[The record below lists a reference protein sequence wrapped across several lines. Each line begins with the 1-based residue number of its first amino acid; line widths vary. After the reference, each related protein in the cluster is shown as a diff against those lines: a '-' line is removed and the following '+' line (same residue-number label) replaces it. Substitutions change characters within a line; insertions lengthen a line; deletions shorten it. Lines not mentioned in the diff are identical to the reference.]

1 MSNHV
6 TQKELMTAL
15 EWYVD
20 QGVHDIL
27 QDDPIDRTVIPEP
40 VLEEMP
46 AYQALQST
54 PAPSAAPQAPQTSA
68 YLGKTDAYE
77 EAVKLAKQVKTLDEL
92 KEAIAEFD
100 GVAIKKMATNLV
112 FSAGNPEASIM
123 FIGDAPA
130 ADEDR
135 QGAPFAGACGQLLD
149 RILACIDLDRGAE
162 DIKNAVYLTN
172 ILNWRPPGNRSPA
185 PAEIEV
191 SLPFIE
197 KHIQLIQPKLLVLLG
212 GVSAKH
218 LLGRSES
225 ISKLRKKWHD
235 YMPVTQGLGADI
247 SAIPTIVTYHPSYL
261 LKTPIQKRAVWDD
274 MLSLQDKRKTL

>member
-20 QGVHDIL
+20 QGVCDIV
-27 QDDPIDRTVIPEP
+27 QDEVIDRTVIPEP

-46 AYQALQST
+46 AYQVLQE
-54 PAPSAAPQAPQTSA
+54 ASAKNTATQSQQTSA

-77 EAVKLAKQVKTLDEL
+77 EAVKLAKYVGTLEEL

-100 GVAIKKMATNLV
+100 GVAIKKTATNLV
-112 FSAGNPEASIM
+112 FAAGNPKADIM
-123 FIGDAPA
+123 LIGDAPA

-135 QGAPFAGACGQLLD
+135 QGIPFAGACGQLLD

-162 DIKNAVYLTN
+162 DVKNAVYLTN
-172 ILNWRPPGNRSPA
+172 VLNWRPPGNRSPA

-197 KHIQLIQPKLLVLLG
+197 KHIQLIQPKILVLCG
-212 GVSAKH
+212 GVTAKH

-225 ISKLRKKWHD
+225 ISKLRKTWHD
-235 YMPVTQGLGADI
+235 YKAVTQGLGVDI

-274 MLSLQDKRKTL
+274 MLRLQEKHKTL